1 MMQQQQQ
8 QQQPVAKAPTVTAAP
23 WAQHVQQQPDNNDAL
38 SMTEIQKIQE
48 EREMKERALA
58 QAQKAEQTARA
69 AALLQQQQQQAA
81 IKLRW
86 AKQSVSTAAKSLAEI
101 QAEEAAQL
109 ARQKEKERLE
119 KASQQVNLNFAA
131 GAWGASH
138 NNSAWSSGR
147 TAAAVVGQPPAAAPA
162 PASSSA
168 SNPNAGWK
176 TGSVGF
182 WEEPATIKAQ
192 PTAPK
197 AQPSPKVQNSAK
209 AQNASVNKPAA
220 TKTAVSSAAAT
231 TKKNR
236 SNKDEETVRK
246 LFVQTT
252 EKKDNFSQWC
262 FEYLKKVQAPIDVPT
277 FVSFLKDVESPFE
290 VQDYVRSYLG
300 EGKEAKEFA
309 KQFLEQRSKWRQS
322 QRNVQQYEEDNMCI
336 PAKAVN
342 PGQVSDFHEV
352 KAKAKKPKKKRQK
365 VDASLLGFSVSAS
378 TDRINVGERDF
389 VDGM

>member
-1 MMQQQQQ
+1 MERQQLEEKRRREEEKRKREEELKQQQAEEDRLRKEEERVAEQHRRQQEALQRLQEQQALAQAQARVAQQGMMQ

-119 KASQQVNLNFAA
+119 KASQQVNLNLAAA

-192 PTAPK
+192 PTATK

-277 FVSFLKDVESPFE
+277 FVSFLKV
-290 VQDYVRSYLG
+290 YVI
-300 EGKEAKEFA
+300 
-309 KQFLEQRSKWRQS
+309 
-322 QRNVQQYEEDNMCI
+322 NIDCN
-336 PAKAVN
+336 
-342 PGQVSDFHEV
+342 
-352 KAKAKKPKKKRQK
+352 
-365 VDASLLGFSVSAS
+365 SLLS
-378 TDRINVGERDF
+378 I
-389 VDGM
+389 